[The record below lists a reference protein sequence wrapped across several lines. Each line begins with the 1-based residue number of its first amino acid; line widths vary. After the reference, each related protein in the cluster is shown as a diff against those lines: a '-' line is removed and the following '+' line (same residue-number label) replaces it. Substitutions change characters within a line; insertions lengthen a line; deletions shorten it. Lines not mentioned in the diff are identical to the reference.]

1 MTGGDEPEKIL
12 EIPRCGC
19 KIIFTED
26 GATEFLQ
33 DRPLPIQLT
42 GVWFH
47 LDGFPLRN
55 MMIGWQHPSNLPPV
69 PGSSVSVM
77 FTSDIEG
84 CYGRECPSCNNYF
97 RTNWMSPLRYTNC
110 PYCGF
115 INHAHTFTS
124 KSQKGYAKAFIEK
137 FVESYNENKRFT
149 LDLDEV
155 IKKGNV
161 EPSPFAYAEK
171 KQQTKIL
178 CKKCKVKTDI
188 FGLYGFC
195 PSCGQRNSLTEFQK
209 ALEHIKDDFENSN
222 AGDRDKKRRD
232 AIRNIVS
239 AFDGFGKDIKQ
250 QLQRVPCVSKRKK
263 ALKKLKFHNPL
274 IFSEEL
280 DSIFGIEILK
290 NISKEDIDFIQ
301 KRFLRRHVYEHG
313 SGIADRDY
321 LEESGDKSVQE
332 GRLIRETDAAV
343 TKMLDITQK
352 MAKNLFEQYEEI
364 VMPETPKEEK
374 K

>member
-1 MTGGDEPEKIL
+1 MIGENETEAVL

-19 KIIFTED
+19 KIIFMED

-33 DRPLPIQLT
+33 DSPLPVQLT

-55 MMIGWQHPSNLPPV
+55 MMIGWQHFSNSPPV

-84 CYGRECPSCNNYF
+84 YYGRECPSCKNYF
-97 RTNWMSPLRYTNC
+97 RTNWMSPLRHTNC

-124 KSQKGYAKAFIEK
+124 KSQTGYAKAFIEK
-137 FVESYNENKRFT
+137 FVEAYNGNKKFT

-161 EPSPFAYAEK
+161 EPSPFAYTEK

-195 PSCGQRNSLTEFQK
+195 PSCGERNSLVEFQK
-209 ALEHIKDDFENSN
+209 AIEHVRDDFKNSS
-222 AGDRDKKRRD
+222 AVDRDKKRRD
-232 AIRNIVS
+232 SIRNIVS
-239 AFDGFGKDIKQ
+239 VFDGFGKDIKQ
-250 QLQRVPCVSKRKK
+250 QLQRVPSVIKRKR

-280 DSIFGIEILK
+280 DSIFGIEILR
-290 NISKEDIDFIQ
+290 NISKDDIDFVQ

-313 SGIADRDY
+313 SSIADQNY
-321 LEESGDKSVQE
+321 LDESGDKSVQE

-352 MAKNLFEQYEEI
+352 MAENLFEQYKEI
-364 VMPETPKEEK
+364 MMPETPKEK
-374 K
+374 KG